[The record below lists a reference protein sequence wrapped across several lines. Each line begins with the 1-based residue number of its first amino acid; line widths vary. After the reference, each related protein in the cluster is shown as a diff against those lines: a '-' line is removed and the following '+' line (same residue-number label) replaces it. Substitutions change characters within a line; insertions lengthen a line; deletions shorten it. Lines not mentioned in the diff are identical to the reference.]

1 MAYELSVTEVPHSSE
16 VSNVVT
22 ESHVG
27 GTTTIP
33 TRAGRSQSLAS
44 QAPPGQ
50 PHTLLTIRRPPPDP
64 VLHMGRTPRALGPAG
79 SIDDASISV
88 ASWELS
94 RSGGATIVEV
104 GSGVLDALCGGGG
117 GGCGLWCAVP
127 VVQRFSSCW
136 LGWSHVQGEGRLRGH
151 LCGRG
156 VLRCACDALL

>member
-1 MAYELSVTEVPHSSE
+1 VTEVPHSSE

-44 QAPPGQ
+44 QAPPGL

-64 VLHMGRTPRALGPAG
+64 GLHLGRTPRALGPAG

-104 GSGVLDALCGGGG
+104 GVWGV
-117 GGCGLWCAVP
+117 GCPLWCSVSRHPGWDGCMREERVDCVATCAGVVCRVAPVMRAV
-127 VVQRFSSCW
+127 
-136 LGWSHVQGEGRLRGH
+136 LLRLH
-151 LCGRG
+151 
-156 VLRCACDALL
+156 AE